1 MKIPAI
7 KALLA
12 YDLDTLRKAE
22 QAIEEGE
29 TPEIEVGGVDE
40 GDQLTNVFGAIWIKE
55 EIKKGAEEKE
65 ALRAFTKKVRNSIS

>member
-7 KALLA
+7 KALLE

-22 QAIEEGE
+22 AAIEEGE

-40 GDQLTNVFGAIWIKE
+40 GDQLTNVFVAIWIKE
-55 EIKKGAEEKE
+55 QIEKGTEEKE
-65 ALRAFTKKVRNSIS
+65 ALRAFTKKVRNSIN

>member
-7 KALLA
+7 KALLEH
-12 YDLDTLRKAE
+12 DIDTLRKAE
-22 QAIEEGE
+22 AAIEEGE

-55 EIKKGAEEKE
+55 QIEKGTEEKE